1 MPVSL
6 SSQYDKRGYLKGKLV
21 QNWRAVKN
29 PAKRLSDTARLKKIE
44 LLADNLTKATD
55 QQLKDSALQMKDQVV
70 SGQKEIDDLIEP
82 GFALVREAARRAHG
96 LFHYPCQI
104 IAGLILVRG
113 GVAEMATG
121 EGKTLAV
128 SLPAFAFA
136 LAGKG
141 VHVVTVNSYLAAR
154 DFEFSEPIF
163 KLLGFTVGLL
173 PERVAAAVK
182 RVEYE
187 KDITYGVGYEYG
199 FDYLRDQLALIQ
211 SPKPGPRERLRDAL
225 LKTRS
230 PDPDICQTG
239 HPFVII
245 DEVDSV
251 LIDEAGSPLVIS
263 TSAPG
268 GGSKDEAIPYEN
280 ARDFIESLEENR
292 DFIFSG
298 VHRIIRLTGKGKE
311 KIYETEDIPWDLL
324 KRPWEDY
331 ILNALKAK
339 HIFNRDA
346 QYVVSEE
353 GKVVIVDEFTG
364 RRFEERTWREGL
376 HQAVE
381 AKENLE
387 INPENETSGSI
398 TRQRYFRFYDRMC
411 GLTGTGAEAA
421 GEFWRFFEM
430 PTSTVPLH
438 RPSRR
443 VIEKERVFQ
452 TREAMFAAIAEDIK
466 KRHEKG
472 QPILAG
478 TRTIRESEA
487 LSAELERRN
496 IPHRIL
502 TAKQDKEENEIIAA
516 AGEEGQV
523 LIATNMAGRGTHIGI
538 SKKALETGG
547 LHVVVVERNESKRI
561 DRQLVGR
568 GARQGEPGS
577 AQSFVSADDYM
588 VVIYAPDLVKQLKS
602 ARANKKGELDSRF
615 SRDFD
620 KLQEDVEKLRYDQR
634 LSMAERDKWT
644 EETRKNLA

>member
-6 SSQYDKRGYLKGKLV
+6 NSQYDKRGYLKGKLV
-21 QNWRAVKN
+21 QNWRA
-29 PAKRLSDTARLKKIE
+29 AKRPGKHLSDSARLRKIDRLAETMKNRTDEE
-44 LLADNLTKATD
+44 LKAAT
-55 QQLKDSALQMKDQVV
+55 LQMKEQVM
-70 SGQKEIDDLIEP
+70 SGKKDIDDFIEP
-82 GFALVREAARRAHG
+82 GFAMVREAASRVHG
-96 LFHYPCQI
+96 MFHYPCQI
-104 IAGLILVRG
+104 VSGLILVRG

-141 VHVVTVNSYLAAR
+141 VHAVTVNSYLAER
-154 DFEFSEPIF
+154 DFEFTEPIF
-163 KLLGFTVGLL
+163 RLLGLSVGLL
-173 PERVAAAVK
+173 PEREPASVK

-187 KDITYGVGYEYG
+187 KDVTYGVGYEFG
-199 FDYLRDQLALIQ
+199 FDYLRDQLAMIQ

-225 LKTRS
+225 LGSRS
-230 PDPDICQTG
+230 GEPDVCQTG

-263 TSAPG
+263 TSSPG
-268 GGSKDEAIPYEN
+268 GQIDGIPYTF
-280 ARDFIESLEENR
+280 ARDFVEHLEEDR
-292 DFIFSG
+292 DFTREG
-298 VHRIIRLTGKGKE
+298 PHRVIKLTGKGKE
-311 KIYETEDIPWDLL
+311 KIYDLEGIPWDLL

-331 ILNALKAK
+331 ILNALKAE
-339 HIFNRDA
+339 HNFIRDA

-353 GKVVIVDEFTG
+353 GKIVIVDEFTG

-381 AKENLE
+381 AKEDVE

-398 TRQRYFRFYDRMC
+398 TRQRYFQFYDRMC

-430 PTSTVPLH
+430 PTMTVPLH

-443 VIEKERVFQ
+443 VVEKERIFQ
-452 TREAMFAAIAEDIK
+452 TREAMFSAIAEDILV
-466 KRHEKG
+466 RHEKG

-487 LSAELERRN
+487 LSEELIKRG
-496 IPHRIL
+496 IPHRVL
-502 TAKQDKEENEIIAA
+502 TAKQDSEENEIIAT
-516 AGEEGQV
+516 AGEAGQV
-523 LIATNMAGRGTHIGI
+523 LIATNMAGRGTHISL
-538 SKKALETGG
+538 SKKALEAGG

-577 AQSFVSADDYM
+577 AQSFVSADDYLI
-588 VVIYAPDLVKQLKS
+588 VTYGRDLLKQLKS
-602 ARANKKGELDSRF
+602 ARAKKNGELSSKF
-615 SRDFD
+615 SREFD
-620 KLQEDVEKLRYDQR
+620 KVQEEVEKLRYEQR

>member
-6 SSQYDKRGYLKGKLV
+6 NSQYDKRGYLKGKVV
-21 QNWRAVKN
+21 QNWRAAKN
-29 PAKRLSDTARLKKIE
+29 PGRNLSDKARLHKIE
-44 LLADNLTKATD
+44 KLAEGLGKQTD
-55 QQLKDSALQMKDQVV
+55 DQLKTAALAMKEQVV
-70 SGQKEIDDLIEP
+70 SGKKELEDFIEP
-82 GFALVREAARRAHG
+82 GFALVREAAMRAHG
-96 LFHYPCQI
+96 MSHYPCQI

-141 VHVVTVNSYLAAR
+141 VHAVTVNSYLAER
-154 DFEFSEPIF
+154 DFEFSQPIF
-163 KLLGFTVGLL
+163 DLLGFSVGLL
-173 PERVAAAVK
+173 PEREPASVK

-187 KDITYGVGYEYG
+187 KDITYGVGYEFG
-199 FDYLRDQLALIQ
+199 FDYLRDQLAMIQ
-211 SPKPGPRERLRDAL
+211 SPRPGPRERLRDAL
-225 LKTRS
+225 LSSKS
-230 PDPDICQTG
+230 PEPDVCQTG

-263 TSAPG
+263 TSSPG
-268 GGSKDEAIPYEN
+268 GSGIEGIPYIF
-280 ARDFIESLEENR
+280 ARDMIENLEEDR
-292 DFIFSG
+292 DFTREG
-298 VHRIIRLTGKGKE
+298 AHRVIKLTGKGKE
-311 KIYETEDIPWDLL
+311 KIYDVEGIPWDML

-331 ILNALKAK
+331 ILNALKAE
-339 HIFNRDA
+339 HNFIRDA

-381 AKENLE
+381 AKEDVE

-398 TRQRYFRFYDRMC
+398 TRQRYFGFYDRKC

-430 PTSTVPLH
+430 PTVTVPLH
-438 RPSRR
+438 RPSQR
-443 VIEKERVFQ
+443 VLEKERVFQ
-452 TREAMFAAIAEDIK
+452 SREAMFAAIAGDVES
-466 KRHEKG
+466 RHSKG
-472 QPILAG
+472 QPILVG
-478 TRTIRESEA
+478 TRTIRESES
-487 LSAELERRN
+487 LSEELVNRG

-502 TAKQDKEENEIIAA
+502 TAKQDEEENEIIAT

-523 LIATNMAGRGTHIGI
+523 LIATNMAGRGTHI
-538 SKKALETGG
+538 SLSENSLKAGG

-561 DRQLVGR
+561 DRQLIGR

-577 AQSFVSADDYM
+577 AQVFVSADDYI
-588 VVIYAPDLVKQLKS
+588 VVTYAPDLEKQLKS
-602 ARANKKGELDSRF
+602 ARAKKNGELSSRF

-620 KLQEDVEKLRYDQR
+620 RVQEEVERLRYEQR